1 MHGAQALG
9 VPCFED
15 TVPVPQVALGPGLHG
30 SFLHHGIV
38 VAVNLVPAC
47 NGLAPAKGQLAFRDV
62 QKAADILLAALA
74 QCQQFEVGIGLL
86 TGLHALGAPH
96 LQLMHYG
103 GHGAAAG
110 AGNVGGAQHH
120 GLRRKA
126 LLHIKVDQLFH
137 LPVGQRTG
145 KAGLCAVD
153 QAGDHGV
160 GAAGRSDLGPG
171 HGCGGAGFLA
181 RCSVLFVPL
190 QQASARPEG
199 EGALGADAAAQL
211 EVGTDLVRVGDAG
224 RQHIQSHAHIVFFGD
239 AQFGK
244 HQLRHCNGIALE
256 FF

>member
-1 MHGAQALG
+1 MDGAQALG
-9 VPCFED
+9 VPGFQD
-15 TVPVPQVALGPGLHG
+15 AVPVPQVPLGACLHS
-30 SFLHHGIV
+30 SFLYHGVI
-38 VAVNLVPAC
+38 VAVHLVPAG
-47 NGLAPAKGQLAFRDV
+47 NGLAAAQGELVGGDAQ
-62 QKAADILLAALA
+62 QAADVLLPAPAQGQQLEVGVGLLA
-74 QCQQFEVGIGLL
+74 
-86 TGLHALGAPH
+86 GLHALGAPD
-96 LQLMHYG
+96 LQLMH
-103 GHGAAAG
+103 HGSHGALAAAG
-110 AGNVGGAQHH
+110 HIGHAQHH
-120 GLRRKA
+120 GLRRKT
-126 LLHIKVDQLFH
+126 LLHIQVHQFFH
-137 LPVGQRTG
+137 LAVGQRAG
-145 KAGLCAVD
+145 KAGLGAVD

-160 GAAGRSDLGPG
+160 GAAGGGDLGPG

-181 RCSVLFVPL
+181 RCGVLFVPL